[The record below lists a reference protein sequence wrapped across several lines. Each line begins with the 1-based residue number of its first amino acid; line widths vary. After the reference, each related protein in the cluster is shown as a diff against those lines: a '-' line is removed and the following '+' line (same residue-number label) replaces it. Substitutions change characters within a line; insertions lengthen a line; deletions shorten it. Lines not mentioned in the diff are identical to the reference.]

1 MLTMRSPKIL
11 TYVLFIA
18 MIVIDWIYIL
28 IIQKNAPFITH
39 WVIAMPFITP
49 LFFAMTLLALIGM
62 YVKNP
67 WGYALAYL
75 ALFLSLF
82 LSALCYYSQL
92 KHFLTD
98 DAEFFV
104 LAVLNLFV
112 IFYMIYF
119 NITHSID
126 EE

>member
-1 MLTMRSPKIL
+1 MLTTRSLSIL
-11 TYVLFIA
+11 TYVLFIS

-28 IIQKNAPFITH
+28 VIQKNAPFITH

-67 WGYALAYL
+67 WGYVLAYL

-82 LSALCYYSQL
+82 LSVLCYYSQL
-92 KHFLTD
+92 RHILAD
-98 DAEFFV
+98 DAGFFV
-104 LAVLNLFV
+104 LAVLNVFV

-119 NITHSID
+119 NATHSLD
-126 EE
+126 E